1 MDKNQIIAIAGAF
14 LITGAG
20 VVGVRAWADWSASAT
35 LNASAAKLEYIQTLS
50 PIEVHPTR
58 EQLEQPGAPQPTSRT
73 PSMDGGDP
81 GGGFALDM
89 PYYSFGA
96 ASRRASKN

>member
-1 MDKNQIIAIAGAF
+1 MDKNQVIAIAGAF
-14 LITGAG
+14 LVTTAG
-20 VVGVRAWADWSASAT
+20 VVGVRAWADATATAT
-35 LNASAAKLEYIQTLS
+35 LNTSAAKLEYIPTLS

-58 EQLEQPGAPQPTSRT
+58 EQLEQLGKLQRTSRT
-73 PSMDGGDP
+73 QSMDGGDS
-81 GGGFALDM
+81 GGGVALDM